1 MNENSLLINGYCHLV
16 NKTFSFIQKYFDG
29 VVPAGRLDQDI
40 YWKTKEIYDS
50 LEKLQAAQ
58 SCEEQVYENC
68 FKAELAARVQE
79 ILEDY
84 LRFATEYFEQ
94 GNPWKNRECDR
105 RVCRNTVLNSVQ
117 MIANLTIWLELL
129 EEYPAARVKEW
140 LELDEEWQVH
150 GVHSGYE
157 LPVTEEL
164 TLYLLKNTFQM
175 A

>member
-50 LEKLQAAQ
+50 LETLQ
-58 SCEEQVYENC
+58 
-68 FKAELAARVQE
+68 AARVQE